1 MKHKNTLKEVPLRR
15 EKILQAWQTCAKKHV
30 FAEMTRAEF
39 AAATEASLSKRQ
51 ELEAALVL
59 VQGLIQERELAD
71 ANTRELI
78 SRVVNAVRGDSRH
91 GMDSAMYRAMGYVTR
106 SERAS
111 GLKRKRAKKR
121 KA

>member
-1 MKHKNTLKEVPLRR
+1 M
-15 EKILQAWQTCAKKHV
+15 AWQTCAKKDV

-71 ANTRELI
+71 ANTREQI

-111 GLKRKRAKKR
+111 RLKRKRAKKR
-121 KA
+121 KG